1 MRQRIKAYIFAGMFL
16 GMMILPRL
24 LFIPLKDYV
33 DTENYENRVY
43 QEKPVLN
50 FRNLSAADLKS
61 YPGQYDAYFNDHLAF
76 KNPIVAFGK
85 LADIHVFGE
94 VTSDAVLMGKDGWMF
109 YKLKGEMEDSI
120 ADYQGTNHYS
130 VDEMERFGALL
141 KQAEENLASRGI
153 KLVFYMVPNKEQ
165 VYSEFMPSSV
175 KVVPGTVQ
183 GGFAVRISEREYGL

>member
-16 GMMILPRL
+16 GMMILPGL

-109 YKLKGEMEDSI
+109 YKLKGEMEG
-120 ADYQGTNHYS
+120 QHCG
-130 VDEMERFGALL
+130 L
-141 KQAEENLASRGI
+141 
-153 KLVFYMVPNKEQ
+153 
-165 VYSEFMPSSV
+165 
-175 KVVPGTVQ
+175 PGNQ
-183 GGFAVRISEREYGL
+183 SLQC

>member
-1 MRQRIKAYIFAGMFL
+1 VRQRIKAYIFAGMFL
-16 GMMILPRL
+16 GMMILPGL

-85 LADIHVFGE
+85 LAFMC
-94 VTSDAVLMGKDGWMF
+94 LGKSRPMPFLWERTDGC
-109 YKLKGEMEDSI
+109 SI
-120 ADYQGTNHYS
+120 S
-130 VDEMERFGALL
+130 
-141 KQAEENLASRGI
+141 
-153 KLVFYMVPNKEQ
+153 
-165 VYSEFMPSSV
+165 
-175 KVVPGTVQ
+175 
-183 GGFAVRISEREYGL
+183 

>member
-16 GMMILPRL
+16 GMMILPGL

-153 KLVFYMVPNKEQ
+153 KLVFYMVPIRSR
-165 VYSEFMPSSV
+165 Y
-175 KVVPGTVQ
+175 TV
-183 GGFAVRISEREYGL
+183 SLCPHP

>member
-16 GMMILPRL
+16 GMMILPGL

-76 KNPIVAFGK
+76 KNPIVAFWKTGGHSCVWGSYVRCRAYGK
-85 LADIHVFGE
+85 GRMD
-94 VTSDAVLMGKDGWMF
+94 VL
-109 YKLKGEMEDSI
+109 
-120 ADYQGTNHYS
+120 
-130 VDEMERFGALL
+130 
-141 KQAEENLASRGI
+141 
-153 KLVFYMVPNKEQ
+153 
-165 VYSEFMPSSV
+165 
-175 KVVPGTVQ
+175 
-183 GGFAVRISEREYGL
+183 

>member
-16 GMMILPRL
+16 GMMILPGL

-94 VTSDAVLMGKDGWMF
+94 VTSDARSYGKGRMDVL
-109 YKLKGEMEDSI
+109 
-120 ADYQGTNHYS
+120 
-130 VDEMERFGALL
+130 
-141 KQAEENLASRGI
+141 
-153 KLVFYMVPNKEQ
+153 
-165 VYSEFMPSSV
+165 
-175 KVVPGTVQ
+175 
-183 GGFAVRISEREYGL
+183 

>member
-1 MRQRIKAYIFAGMFL
+1 
-16 GMMILPRL
+16 MMILPRL

-33 DTENYENRVY
+33 DTENYENRIY

-50 FRNLSAADLKS
+50 FRNLRAADLKS

-85 LADIHVFGE
+85 LADIHGFGE

-120 ADYQGTNHYS
+120 ADYQGRC
-130 VDEMERFGALL
+130 V
-141 KQAEENLASRGI
+141 
-153 KLVFYMVPNKEQ
+153 
-165 VYSEFMPSSV
+165 
-175 KVVPGTVQ
+175 
-183 GGFAVRISEREYGL
+183 